1 MVKNEN
7 FHAKICQNLKFFDT
21 WELYTSKESL
31 EHVQYKFKKKKY
43 DFLKEKIFFEIF
55 DFFPKGGPFDV
66 KIVKKIFF
74 RFSKILK
81 TKPKNDFHGTI
92 QT

>member
-1 MVKNEN
+1 MI
-7 FHAKICQNLKFFDT
+7 F
-21 WELYTSKESL
+21 SK
-31 EHVQYKFKKKKY
+31 K
-43 DFLKEKIFFEIF
+43 KIFFDIF
-55 DFFPKGGPFDV
+55 DFFSKGGTLLCQNR
-66 KIVKKIFF
+66 KKFFF

>member
-1 MVKNEN
+1 MAKNEN

-43 DFLKEKIFFEIF
+43 DFLKKKDFFEIF
-55 DFFPKGGPFDV
+55 DFFPKGFDV
-66 KIVKKIFF
+66 EIVKKIFF
-74 RFSKILK
+74 CFSKILK
-81 TKPKNDFHGTI
+81 TNPKNDFHGTI

>member
-1 MVKNEN
+1 MAKNEN

-43 DFLKEKIFFEIF
+43 DFFQKKKNFGYFRFFS
-55 DFFPKGGPFDV
+55 KGGFFV
-66 KIVKKIFF
+66 VEIVKKIY
-74 RFSKILK
+74 FSFWKIFK
-81 TKPKNDFHGTI
+81 TTLKNDFQGTI

>member
-7 FHAKICQNLKFFDT
+7 FHAKICQNSKFFDT

-43 DFLKEKIFFEIF
+43 DFSKNNFFFDIF

-66 KIVKKIFF
+66 EIVKKIFF